1 MTSKGEN
8 MSLQERFTEDELFHL
23 TNAPYLVG
31 SAMVF
36 AEGSGLGTIKELYA
50 NAKAFLNGAK
60 KFSDNSVITSILPQM
75 EDAKAV
81 REETKK
87 FQSKAKEDF
96 RARGIKSKED
106 MKAYADEELQ
116 TALATLAAKA
126 NDTEA
131 SQYKEWIL
139 SIAENVAN
147 AAKEGGFL
155 GFGGERISEGE
166 KEFYSKVA
174 SSMGLD
180 AKLV

>member
-1 MTSKGEN
+1 
-8 MSLQERFTEDELFHL
+8 MSLQERFSEDELFHL
-23 TNAPYLVG
+23 TNAAYMVG
-31 SAMVF
+31 SVMVF

-60 KFSDNSVITSILPQM
+60 KFPDNEIITGILPRM

-87 FQSKAKEDF
+87 FQEKAKEDF
-96 RARGIKSKED
+96 AARGIKSKDD
-106 MKAYADEELQ
+106 MKKYAEEELQ
-116 TALATLAAKA
+116 RALSILAVKA
-126 NDTEA
+126 NEKETT
-131 SQYKEWIL
+131 QYKEWIL
-139 SIAENVAN
+139 SIAESVAK

-166 KEFYSKVA
+166 KEFYSRIA

-180 AKLV
+180 AKLA

>member
-1 MTSKGEN
+1 
-8 MSLQERFTEDELFHL
+8 MSPQERFTEDELFHL
-23 TNAPYLVG
+23 TNTPYLVG

-60 KFSDNSVITSILPQM
+60 KFPDNAVITGILPRM

-87 FQSKAKEDF
+87 FQAKAKEDF
-96 RARGIKSKED
+96 KARGIKSKED

-116 TALATLAAKA
+116 RALSILTAKA
-126 NDTEA
+126 NDTEIA
-131 SQYKEWIL
+131 QYKEWIL
-139 SIAENVAN
+139 SIAESVAK

-155 GFGGERISEGE
+155 GFGGERISDGE

-174 SSMGLD
+174 SSMGLN
-180 AKLV
+180 AQLA